1 MTVKTLWVVPD
12 LDDWRV
18 EDAATHIAEGVFDAR
33 DDAVAWACRVAARRG
48 PAQVLVQTYDGQIVE
63 RHDFPA
69 RMRTP
74 VRGARPELAVAS

>member
-1 MTVKTLWVVPD
+1 VTVKTLWVVPD

-48 PAQVLVQTYDGQIVE
+48 PAQVLVQNYEGRIIE

-69 RMRTP
+69 RMRAAA
-74 VRGARPELAVAS
+74 RMARPQLAVAS

>member
-18 EDAATHIAEGVFDAR
+18 EDAVTHSAEGVFDAR

-48 PAQVLVQTYDGQIVE
+48 PAQVLVQNYDGRIIE

-69 RMRTP
+69 RMRASARP
-74 VRGARPELAVAS
+74 VRAELAVAS